1 MQKNLNKIISDNSNK
16 LSEMI
21 EQNRPYNELLKQSQL
36 LDDYITEYYNENK
49 ES

>member
-16 LSEMI
+16 LSEMT

>member
-1 MQKNLNKIISDNSNK
+1 MRKDLNKIISDNSTK
-16 LSEMI
+16 LSQMI
-21 EQNRPYNELLKQSQL
+21 EEQRPYNELLKQSQL